1 MNEVLKQL
9 FSSLDMSIVDRE
21 VKMINEELSGNI
33 SDITLLVNRIGRSLY

>member
-1 MNEVLKQL
+1 MNEVLKQF